1 MNASPHWTKRA
12 TQRLRSAVRYIAIN
26 FYPEYAV
33 AFANDVTDTAAM
45 LQANPRIGV
54 EAFPG
59 MRRPQNRKILCKNR
73 SWWIYYRII
82 KGRIEILSVKHS
94 LQNVNSPRDL

>member
-33 AFANDVTDTAAM
+33 AFANDVTDTAAT

>member
-94 LQNVNSPRDL
+94 LQNVKSPRDL